1 MIVAP
6 ACHSAE
12 EKYCRI
18 QWVQHETKWTT
29 TIEGQH
35 CKLNWHGDVL
45 TKWPWMFSK
54 WFYFQPTNLCY
65 YFFLPCPWKRQGSWL
80 GALHK
85 EFSSLTFLSHSSTFH
100 SGWVTLLPDL
110 TDPVSTRPTMTQPTS
125 GWSCTFRMGS
135 RNGFSSVRL
144 SWIELWCC
152 RILVSHHRYMSG
164 PLDELESRMSRQ
176 TVSPLTKCDQN
187 GNLILST
194 MRSGEV
200 AVLSEMPRH

>member
-1 MIVAP
+1 MGAAWNKMDNNHWRP
-6 ACHSAE
+6 ALQTQLTRRCPH
-12 EKYCRI
+12 KMT
-18 QWVQHETKWTT
+18 V
-29 TIEGQH
+29 
-35 CKLNWHGDVL
+35 DVL
-45 TKWPWMFSK
+45 KMILFSANK
-54 WFYFQPTNLCY
+54 YLCY

-80 GALHK
+80 GALHNT